1 MKNKG
6 QILTDVN
13 RVFDT
18 PFEVQEKT
26 VTQDENGIQKEQ
38 WTKKYKLFADGKN
51 LYGKEYE
58 IAKQTNE
65 QKTVKFIIKA
75 GVKLDT
81 SMRIVFQ
88 KAVYDIDNV
97 DNIGFKNELIE
108 VKAIERSLQHN
119 GN

>member
-51 LYGKEYE
+51 LYGKKYERVLVVEIFKENEEYFL
-58 IAKQTNE
+58 N
-65 QKTVKFIIKA
+65 IIDDK
-75 GVKLDT
+75 KL
-81 SMRIVFQ
+81 MKI
-88 KAVYDIDNV
+88 N
-97 DNIGFKNELIE
+97 L
-108 VKAIERSLQHN
+108 SL
-119 GN
+119 